1 MASLSVADLADVNI
15 PPEAQSDTEPGEHG
29 LQCENC
35 GRTFEHT
42 GRGRKPKQCPECRA
56 EKRTT
61 RSSATGS
68 RRTSSKDVE
77 TALAVLDST
86 YSTVAVGLLMVSPK
100 AAAVWAEQLEQ
111 LQATNRLTLAGD
123 PNLTKT
129 ICRAGERS
137 GKAMFFLAHVMALAP
152 VVMTV
157 RAEMPARKKRENK
170 APAQPQVPEWEQP
183 PTAPET
189 DNLDWFG

>member
-1 MASLSVADLADVNI
+1 MASISVADLADVNI

-61 RSSATGS
+61 RSATGS
-68 RRTSSKDVE
+68 RRSTSKDVE

-100 AAAVWAEQLEQ
+100 AAGVWAEQLDQ
-111 LQATNRLTLAGD
+111 LQTTNRLTLAGD

-170 APAQPQVPEWEQP
+170 APAQPQVPEWEP
-183 PTAPET
+183 SVDTTIGNA
-189 DNLDWFG
+189 DFFG